1 MDQYWL
7 NHKIGMQHQN
17 TVFPEAVSVILWQF
31 KLRVFENIWIS
42 VLVFAMVWRRAAAP
56 LPPHA
61 NRFDVKVTESP
72 PTRSFSPYPRF
83 MATMCWIQIANF
95 LVSAMVGNMARA
107 FLFLYYFPFFKT
119 LMAAKESSLSVST
132 NYKAPLQICR
142 IKSAQNNVAKI
153 RYL

>member
-1 MDQYWL
+1 M
-7 NHKIGMQHQN
+7 
-17 TVFPEAVSVILWQF
+17 
-31 KLRVFENIWIS
+31 IWALKTTFVHPWAFVTLTS
-42 VLVFAMVWRRAAAP
+42 NLLACE
-56 LPPHA
+56 L
-61 NRFDVKVTESP
+61 TESP
-72 PTRSFSPYPRF
+72 PKLLVSSHIPA
-83 MATMCWIQIANF
+83 MEASMCWIQIANF

-153 RYL
+153 RYLIGDTWFLINFSRALWTWWEIQVNIKLG